1 MAVVLVNEIQGGD
14 QRFYEQVTS
23 RVMPNDQLP
32 DGCRDHIAGPIDGGW
47 RVITVWDSDE
57 DFQRFRTEKLIP
69 AMQEAGQG
77 ASIAPNI
84 QSSPVFRHVTT

>member
-14 QRFYEQVTS
+14 QSFYEQVTS

-32 DGCRDHIAGPIDGGW
+32 GGCRDHIAGPMDGGW

-69 AMQEAGQG
+69 AMQEAGRG
-77 ASIAPNI
+77 ASITPNI
-84 QSSPVFRHVTT
+84 QSSPVFRHITA